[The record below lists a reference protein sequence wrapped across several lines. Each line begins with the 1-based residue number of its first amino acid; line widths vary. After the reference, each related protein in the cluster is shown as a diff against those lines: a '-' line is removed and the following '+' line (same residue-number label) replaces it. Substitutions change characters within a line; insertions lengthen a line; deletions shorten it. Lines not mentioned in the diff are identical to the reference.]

1 MLESHFLFLCTVD
14 PLHNGHERGCCEEVT
29 FSRGL
34 TVFGG
39 KIEKE
44 FDIRS
49 MSLKASSHALVE
61 ILFQV
66 QQLACIACTKNKW
79 KQERMGARENGCT
92 GGRHM
97 SALIPSPRYAGYL
110 TTQMLP

>member
-1 MLESHFLFLCTVD
+1 MFSDQLLESHFLLLCTVD
-14 PLHNGHERGCCEEVT
+14 PLHKDHERGRCGEME

-49 MSLKASSHALVE
+49 MSLKALSHALV
-61 ILFQV
+61 
-66 QQLACIACTKNKW
+66 
-79 KQERMGARENGCT
+79 
-92 GGRHM
+92 
-97 SALIPSPRYAGYL
+97 
-110 TTQMLP
+110 